1 MLKSID
7 IKNYALISSLNIDFQ
22 NGLTVMTGETGAGKS
37 IILGALSLILGQ
49 RADNR
54 SIRMQE
60 DKCIVEAVFDIS
72 TYKHL
77 YDFFESN
84 ELDYD
89 QSNCVI
95 RRELTS
101 NGKSRAFINDTPVS
115 LNVLRDLSS
124 QLIDIHSQHEN
135 LLLSNA
141 SYQMEVLD
149 TVAQN
154 TKIFQAYKDSYSTW
168 KSNEKALEKLR
179 KEAEKSASELDFIR
193 FQYNQLEEAKLQ
205 ADELQILE
213 TELETLSNVETIKT
227 ALSRISMIFDEDR
240 GTLTQLREAEDT
252 LSKIDK
258 YLPEG
263 KEKTERIHSA
273 YVDIKDLKM
282 ELESLQENFEF
293 NPEKLDRISLRL
305 NDLYALMQK
314 FKVQTVEELIA
325 KREEYAAELLHIE
338 SFDEDISNLEK
349 KLAEAYEDVQQKAQ
363 MLTDSRKSQLKFVQN
378 HMIEQLS
385 ELGMPNIQ
393 FEVSLTQLPQY
404 TEHGK
409 DAVDF
414 LFSANKNR
422 LMQPVSQIASG
433 GEISRLM
440 LTIKSL
446 IANKSDLPTIIF
458 DEIDSG
464 VSGEIAHRMG
474 EIMLQMSRSMQVI
487 TITHLPQIAAKGDA
501 HFRVYK
507 EDTKLQTETY
517 IAKLSD
523 SERIDEIAAML
534 SGKERGVAAV
544 ENAKELLGWGSG
556 VS

>member
-7 IKNYALISSLNIDFQ
+7 ITNYALISSLNIDFQ
-22 NGLTVMTGETGAGKS
+22 NGLTVLTGETGAGKS

-49 RADNR
+49 RADNK
-54 SIRMQE
+54 SIRLQK

-72 TYKHL
+72 SYRHL
-77 YDFFESN
+77 YGFFESN

-89 QSNCVI
+89 QSNCII
-95 RRELTS
+95 RRELTA
-101 NGKSRAFINDTPVS
+101 NGKSRAFINDTPVA
-115 LNVLRDLSS
+115 LNVLRELTSR
-124 QLIDIHSQHEN
+124 LIDIHSQHEN

-154 TKIFQAYKDSYSTW
+154 VKILQAYKESFAAW
-168 KSNEKALEKLR
+168 KSHEKALEKLR
-179 KEAEKSASELDFIR
+179 KEAEQSASELDFIR
-193 FQYNQLEEAKLQ
+193 FQHAQLEDAKLQ
-205 ADELQILE
+205 VGELQTLE
-213 TELETLSNVETIKT
+213 TEFETLSNIEIIKT
-227 ALSRISMIFDEDR
+227 ALSKIASIFDEDQ
-240 GTLTQLREAEDT
+240 GTLTQLKEAEDS
-252 LSKIDK
+252 LSKIAK
-258 YLPEG
+258 YIPEG
-263 KEKTERIHSA
+263 KEKSERIHAA

-282 ELESLQENFEF
+282 ELELLQENFEF
-293 NPEKLDRISLRL
+293 NPERLEQVSLRL

-314 FKVQTVEELIA
+314 FKVQTITDLIA
-325 KREEYAAELLHIE
+325 KRDEYAAGLLHIE
-338 SFDEDISNLEK
+338 SFDEAISKLETQ
-349 KLAEAYEDVQQKAQ
+349 LVEAFEDVQEKAQ
-363 MLTDSRKSQLKFVQN
+363 LLTNSRKSQLEFVQH

-385 ELGMPNIQ
+385 QLGMPNIQ
-393 FEVSLTQLPQY
+393 FEVSLSQLPQY
-404 TEHGK
+404 TEHGI
-409 DAVDF
+409 DEVDF

-422 LMQPVSQIASG
+422 PMQPVSQIASG

-446 IANKSDLPTIIF
+446 IANKSDLPTIIL
-458 DEIDSG
+458 DEIDAG

-474 EIMLQMSRSMQVI
+474 EIMRQMSHAMQVI

-507 EDTKLQTETY
+507 EDTEQQTETY

-534 SGKERGVAAV
+534 SGKKRSAAAV
-544 ENAKELLGWGSG
+544 ENAKELLGWG
-556 VS
+556 